1 MNWKGTVALLAF
13 CLLAS
18 CAARRQQGPSAGA
31 KPGSLPVAESAA
43 PVIDSVLGIPVR
55 PGAHP
60 VLLQAM
66 RQWKGVPY
74 KLGGNTR
81 TGVDC
86 SGLIAAIYPQVYAV
100 QPARTTAQLYT
111 QALPVPRQQLQEG
124 DLVFFSIGTPKPG
137 HAGIYLWDDY
147 FFHASTSRGVMVSR
161 LTEPYWSRYFTAGGR
176 LPAIKSKP

>member
-1 MNWKGTVALLAF
+1 MNLKWMIAAAAF

-18 CAARRQQGPSAGA
+18 CASRRPGKGAGGP
-31 KPGSLPVAESAA
+31 PVESPAA
-43 PVIDSVLGIPVR
+43 SQPAAVVDSVLGIPLRV
-55 PGAHP
+55 GANP

-81 TGVDC
+81 SGVDC

-100 QPARTTAQLYT
+100 QPARTTAQLFA
-111 QALPVPRQQLQEG
+111 QAQPVARQQLQEG
-124 DLVFFSIGTPKPG
+124 DLVFFTIGTPKPG

-161 LTEPYWSRYFTAGGR
+161 LTETYWSRYFTGGGR
-176 LPAIKSKP
+176 LPAVKSKP